1 MRQKL
6 EGRKAETIDQVV
18 ELAKERLGDSG
29 KAAEAEAFIRLFY
42 KNVPAED
49 VQAESP
55 LDLFGAAMA
64 LWRFAE
70 TRPPGQPKIRAYN
83 PKFEEDGWHSTHT
96 VVEIVNDDMP
106 FLVDSVT
113 AELNRRELG
122 VHLVIH
128 PVALVGRDAKGKRKG
143 LAKDANS
150 GKPESLMQIRVSA
163 RSSAETLE
171 QIQTGLASV
180 LADVRAAVTDWR
192 PMRQKLLDVVAQI
205 EKKPP
210 PLPAEE
216 VKEGLE
222 FLRWLEADHFTFLGY
237 RDFTYEAKTGRM
249 AVNPDSGL
257 GVVRDPAFHVFG
269 GMRNIAELPA
279 EVRAETERPLLISI
293 AKGNRLSSVHRPVL
307 LDVITIKDIDKKGT
321 VVGQS
326 QIVGLFTSVAYN
338 ESVRSIPLLRRK
350 VDETL
355 KRAGFAPGS
364 HNGKNLVTILEA
376 YPRDELLQIDQDLL
390 FDTAMGILH
399 LQERQRIA
407 LFLRPD
413 TFRRFISA
421 LVYVPRDIYN
431 TELRRRFQTII
442 EQSLNGPVT
451 QFYTQISDSVLARLH
466 FIVQT
471 DQLKFPE
478 VEPKAIEAKLI
489 EAARSWKDHLSQA
502 LIEAKGEEKGL
513 SILDRYGDAFGS
525 SYRERFPGQIA
536 VSDIDRVEEALA
548 SNQIAMNLYTP
559 LDAEGDDVHFKVF
572 NPGKPIPLSDIL
584 PMLENMG
591 LKVLE
596 EIPFRVRPKGLDHLV
611 WIQDFSMRLKTGGQ
625 VQVSRVKQAF
635 HDAFRRVWAGEA
647 ENDGFNRLVLGAGLT
662 WREVVILRAYA
673 KYLRQT
679 GFTFSQTYIED
690 ALAEHPEITKL
701 LVRFFA
707 TRFNPADRKDAELRA
722 NGIAVEIEHALD
734 AVTNLDQDRI
744 LRRFV
749 NLIRSTLRTNFFQ
762 MGAGGQPKSYVSF
775 KLDSHKLD
783 DLPLPRPLVEIWVY
797 SPRVEAVHL
806 RGGRVARGG
815 IRWSDRR
822 EDFRTEILGLMKA
835 QMVKNAVIVPVGS
848 KGGFF
853 VKNPPTE
860 GGREAFQAEGIECYR
875 IFMRG
880 LLDITDNAV
889 GGKVSPP
896 KDVVRLD
903 QDDPYLVVA
912 ADKGTATFSDI
923 ANGISRDYGFWLDDA
938 FASGGSA
945 GYDHKK
951 MAITARGAWENVKRH
966 FREMGRDCQTEP
978 FDCVGVGDMAGDVFG
993 NGMLRSKATRLVCA
1007 FNHMHIFIDPNP
1019 DPAASFAERE
1029 RLFNLPRST
1038 WKDYDAKLI
1047 SPGGGVF
1054 ERSAKSIKLSPEMKK
1069 LIGLDRDAA
1078 TPAELIQA
1086 VLKMPV
1092 DLIFFGGIGT
1102 FVRATTETN
1111 AEVGDR
1117 ANDALRII
1125 AKEVRAKVIGEGANL
1140 GMTQRARVEAGLLG
1154 VRLNTD
1160 AIDNSAGVDCS
1171 DHEVNIKILLGD
1183 VCANGDMTIK
1193 QRDQLLASMTD
1204 QVGELVLQD
1213 NIDQSLALTLSEA
1226 DGSQGIEEMARLMRV
1241 LEKIGL
1247 LDRNI
1252 EFLPGDSQLA
1262 ERQAAERG
1270 LTRPELAVLLAYA
1283 KMALYNDLLPSDLPD
1298 DPVLVADLE
1307 SYFPDELRK
1316 RFKTEIARHKLKRE
1330 IIATVVTNAMVNRAG
1345 QAFVSTLA
1353 DKTGCAWPE
1362 IARAYLIA
1370 RDAFALGPMWE
1381 QIQALDL
1388 KVPAAVQTEMHRSIR
1403 RVSERASL
1411 WFLNNG
1417 KHPLSIAD
1425 ALAEFRPGIETLTKG
1440 LSQALPESDRAQ
1452 LDTATKALT
1461 EAGVPQDLARAIS
1474 QLDWLAAAPDIVR
1487 LGGDP
1492 LAVARVYYA
1501 LGQRLGLDWLKN
1513 QAAGLK
1519 PQTDWQRQAAAAV
1532 LDDLYGHQ
1540 ATLARRVLADS
1551 GELKTWVEG
1560 RRPAVERVDQLLTE
1574 MRAAP
1579 AVDLAMLAVANRR
1592 FGELAGA
1599 SGLDGPSPKRR
1610 KSD

>member
-6 EGRKAETIDQVV
+6 EGRKAETINRIV
-18 ELAKERLGDSG
+18 ELARERLSESG
-29 KAAEAEAFIRLFY
+29 KAAEAEAFLRLFY

-49 VQAESP
+49 MAAADP

-70 TRPPGQPKIRAYN
+70 TRLPGQPKIRAYN
-83 PKFEEDGWHSTHT
+83 PRFEEDGWHSTHT

-113 AELNRRELG
+113 SDLNQRELG

-128 PVALVGRDAKGKRKG
+128 PVVTVVRDAKGKRQG
-143 LAKDANS
+143 IAPS
-150 GKPESLMQIRVSA
+150 GKTGDPKDGIAESMMQIRVPA
-163 RSSAETLE
+163 RSSAEVLE
-171 QIQTGLASV
+171 QIQAGLASV

-192 PMRQKLLDVVAQI
+192 QMRKKVLEVVAHI
-205 EKKPP
+205 EANPP
-210 PLPAEE
+210 PLPAAEIQE
-216 VKEGLE
+216 SIE

-249 AVNPDSGL
+249 AVNPESGL

-279 EVRAETERPLLISI
+279 EVRAEIERPLLINI

-307 LDVITIKDIDKKGT
+307 LDVVTIKNVDKSGA
-321 VVGQS
+321 VAGQW
-326 QIVGLFTSVAYN
+326 QAVGLFTSVAYN
-338 ESVRSIPLLRRK
+338 ESVRQIPLLRHK
-350 VDETL
+350 VTETL
-355 KRAGFAPGS
+355 RRAGFAAGS
-364 HNGKNLVTILEA
+364 HNGKTLVTILEA
-376 YPRDELLQIDQDLL
+376 FPRDELLQVDQEQL
-390 FDTAMGILH
+390 FDMAMGILN

-407 LFLRPD
+407 VFLRPD
-413 TFRRFISA
+413 TYRRFISC

-431 TELRRRFQTII
+431 TDLRRKFQTIL

-451 QFYTQISDSVLARLH
+451 AFYTQISDSVLARLH

-471 DQLKFPE
+471 DQLKFPD
-478 VEPKAIEAKLI
+478 VEPKAIEAKLV
-489 EAARSWKDHLSQA
+489 EAARSWRDHLSQA

-513 SILDRYGDAFGS
+513 SILDRYADAFASG
-525 SYRERFPGQIA
+525 YRERFPGQAA
-536 VSDIDRVEEALA
+536 VSDIDRVEDVLT

-559 LDAEGDDVHFKVF
+559 IDAEGDDVHFKVF
-572 NPGKPIPLSDIL
+572 NPGQPIALSDIL

-596 EIPFRVRPKGLDHLV
+596 EIPFRVRPKGTETKV
-611 WIQDFSMRLKTGGQ
+611 WIQDFSMHLKAGGQ
-625 VQVSRVKQAF
+625 VPVSRVKQAF
-635 HDAFRRVWAGEA
+635 HDAFRRVWSGEA
-647 ENDGFNRLVLGAGLT
+647 ENDGFNRLVLGAGLG

-679 GFTFSQTYIED
+679 GFTFSQAYIED
-690 ALAEHPEITKL
+690 ALADHPAITKL
-701 LVRFFA
+701 LVRLFV
-707 TRFNPADRKDAELRA
+707 TRFDPADRKDAELRA

-749 NLIRSTLRTNFFQ
+749 NLIRSTQRTNFFQ
-762 MGAGGQPKSYVSF
+762 MNAGGQPKAYVSF
-775 KLDSHKLD
+775 KLDSQKVE

-822 EDFRTEILGLMKA
+822 EDFRTEVLGLMKA

-860 GGREAFQAEGIECYR
+860 GGREAFMAEGIECYR

-889 GGKVSPP
+889 GGKLTPP
-896 KDVVRLD
+896 KDVARLD

-923 ANGISRDYGFWLDDA
+923 ANGVSRDYGFWLDDA

-951 MAITARGAWENVKRH
+951 MAITARGAWESVKRH
-966 FREMGRDCQTEP
+966 FREMGSDCQTEP
-978 FDCVGVGDMAGDVFG
+978 FACVGVGDMAGDVFG
-993 NGMLRSKATRLVCA
+993 NGMLRSKTTRLVCA
-1007 FNHMHIFIDPNP
+1007 FNHMHIFIDPDP
-1019 DPAASFAERE
+1019 DTQKSFAERE
-1029 RLFNLPRST
+1029 RLFNLPRSS
-1038 WKDYDAKLI
+1038 WKDYDASLI
-1047 SPGGGVF
+1047 SKGGGIF
-1054 ERSAKSIKLSPEMKK
+1054 ERSAKSIKLSPEMKT
-1069 LIGLDRDAA
+1069 LIGLERDAA

-1086 VLKMPV
+1086 ILKMPV
-1092 DLIFFGGIGT
+1092 DLLFFGGIGT
-1102 FVRATTETN
+1102 FVRAAWESN

-1117 ANDALRII
+1117 ANDALRIT
-1125 AKEVRAKVIGEGANL
+1125 AKDLRAKIIGEGANL
-1140 GMTQRARVEAGLLG
+1140 GMTQRARIEAALCG

-1171 DHEVNIKILLGD
+1171 DHEVNIKILTGD
-1183 VCANGDMTIK
+1183 VCANGDMTVK
-1193 QRDQLLASMTD
+1193 QRDQLLVSMTEE
-1204 QVGELVLQD
+1204 VGELVLRD

-1226 DGSQGIEEMARLMRV
+1226 DGPQGIEEVARLMRA

-1247 LDRNI
+1247 LDRGI
-1252 EFLPGDSQLA
+1252 EFLPLDAQLA
-1262 ERQAAERG
+1262 ERQASERG
-1270 LTRPELAVLLAYA
+1270 LTRPEIAVLLAYS
-1283 KMALYNDLLPSDLPD
+1283 KMALYNALLPSELSD
-1298 DPVLVADLE
+1298 DPVLIPDLE
-1307 SYFPDELRK
+1307 SYFPDALRQ
-1316 RFKTEIARHKLKRE
+1316 RFKAEIARHKLRRE
-1330 IIATVVTNAMVNRAG
+1330 IVATVVTNAMVNRVG
-1345 QAFVSTLA
+1345 PSFVATIA
-1353 DKTGCAWPE
+1353 DKTGCDWPE

-1370 RDAFALGPMWE
+1370 RDAFGLGPMWE
-1381 QIQALDL
+1381 RVQGLDL
-1388 KVPAAVQTEMHRSIR
+1388 RVPAEVQTRMHQTIR
-1403 RVSERASL
+1403 RLSERASL
-1411 WFLNNG
+1411 WLLNNC
-1417 KHPLSIAD
+1417 KHPLSIAG
-1425 ALAEFRPGIETLTKG
+1425 ALAEFRPGIEALTKG
-1440 LSQALPESDRAQ
+1440 LDEVLPEADRAQ
-1452 LDTATKALT
+1452 LDATAKALAD
-1461 EAGVPQDLARAIS
+1461 AGVPRDLAHAVS

-1501 LGQRLGLDWLKN
+1501 LGQRLGLDWLKY
-1513 QAAGLK
+1513 QATQLK

-1551 GELKTWVEG
+1551 GELASWVEA
-1560 RRPAVERVDQLLTE
+1560 RKSAVDRIDHTLTD

-1592 FGELAGA
+1592 FGELAGV
-1599 SGLDGPSPKRR
+1599 
-1610 KSD
+1610 

>member
-6 EGRKAETIDQVV
+6 EGRKAETIDRVA
-18 ELAKERLGDSG
+18 ELARERLGDSG
-29 KAAEAEAFIRLFY
+29 KAAEAEALIRLFY

-49 VQAESP
+49 VQAEDP

-70 TRPPGQPKIRAYN
+70 TRAPGQPKIRAYN

-128 PVALVGRDAKGKRKG
+128 PVAHLARDAKGKRKG
-143 LAKDANS
+143 LAKDAKD
-150 GKPESLMQIRVSA
+150 GLAESLMQIRVSA

-171 QIQTGLASV
+171 QIQSGLASV

-192 PMRQKLLDVVAQI
+192 VMRKKLLDVVAQI

-237 RDFTYEAKTGRM
+237 RDFTYEAKAGRM

-269 GMRNIAELPA
+269 GMRNISELPP

-293 AKGNRLSSVHRPVL
+293 AKGNRASSVHRPVL
-307 LDVITIKDIDKKGT
+307 LDVVTIKDIDKKGA
-321 VVGQS
+321 VVGQW
-326 QIVGLFTSVAYN
+326 QVVGLFTSVAYN
-338 ESVRSIPLLRRK
+338 GSVRAIPLLRHK
-350 VDETL
+350 VAETL
-355 KRAGFAPGS
+355 KRAGFTPGS
-364 HNGKNLVTILEA
+364 HNGKNLATILEA

-390 FDTAMGILH
+390 FDVAMGILN

-431 TELRRRFQTII
+431 TELRRRFQAII

-466 FIVQT
+466 FIVRT

-478 VEPKAIEAKLI
+478 VEAKAIETKLI
-489 EAARSWKDHLSQA
+489 EAARSWRDHLSQA

-525 SYRERFPGQIA
+525 AYRERFPGQIA
-536 VSDIDRVEEALA
+536 VSDIDRVEESLA
-548 SNQIAMNLYTP
+548 SGQVAMNLYTP
-559 LDAEGDDVHFKVF
+559 LDAEGDEVHFKVF
-572 NPGKPIPLSDIL
+572 NPGKPIALSDIL

-596 EIPFRVRPKGLDHLV
+596 EVPFRVKPKGAETRV
-611 WIQDFSMRLKTGGQ
+611 WIQDFSMRLKAGGQ
-625 VQVSRVKQAF
+625 VPVSRVKQAF
-635 HDAFRRVWAGEA
+635 HDAFRRVWTGEA

-690 ALAEHPEITKL
+690 ALADHPEITRL
-701 LVRFFA
+701 LVLFFT
-707 TRFNPADRKDAELRA
+707 TRFSPADRKDAELRA
-722 NGIAVEIEHALD
+722 NGAAVEVEHALD

-744 LRRFV
+744 LRRFI
-749 NLIRSTLRTNFFQ
+749 NLIRSTQRTNFFQ
-762 MGAGGQPKSYVSF
+762 MGAGGQPKPYLSF
-775 KLDSHKLD
+775 KLDSQKIE

-797 SPRVEAVHL
+797 SPRVEGVHL

-875 IFMRG
+875 TFMRG

-889 GGKVSPP
+889 GGKVAPP
-896 KDVVRLD
+896 KDVARLD

-923 ANGISRDYGFWLDDA
+923 ANGISREYGFWLDDA

-966 FREMGRDCQTEP
+966 FREMGRDCQTTA

-1007 FNHMHIFIDPNP
+1007 FNHMHIFIDPSP
-1019 DPAASFAERE
+1019 DPATSFAERE
-1029 RLFNLPRST
+1029 RLFNLPRSS

-1047 SPGGGVF
+1047 SAGGGIF

-1078 TPAELIQA
+1078 MPAELIQA
-1086 VLKMPV
+1086 ILRMPV

-1102 FVRATTETN
+1102 FIRASSETN

-1117 ANDALRII
+1117 ANDALRIT
-1125 AKEVRAKVIGEGANL
+1125 AKDVRAKIIGEGANL
-1140 GMTQRARVEAGLLG
+1140 GMTQRARIEAGLLG
-1154 VRLNTD
+1154 IHLNTD

-1193 QRDQLLASMTD
+1193 QRDQLLASMTE

-1226 DGSQGIEEMARLMRV
+1226 DGPQGIEEMARLMRT
-1241 LEKIGL
+1241 LERIGL
-1247 LDRNI
+1247 LDRAI
-1252 EFLPGDSQLA
+1252 EFLPGDPQLA

-1270 LTRPELAVLLAYA
+1270 LSRPELAVLLAYA

-1298 DPVLVADLE
+1298 DPTLTADLE
-1307 SYFPDELRK
+1307 SYFPDELKK

-1330 IIATVVTNAMVNRAG
+1330 IVATVVTNALVNRAG

-1353 DKTGCAWPE
+1353 DKTGSAWPE

-1381 QIQALDL
+1381 QVQALDL
-1388 KVPAAVQTEMHRSIR
+1388 KVRAEVQTQMHRSIR
-1403 RVSERASL
+1403 RLSERASL

-1417 KHPLSIAD
+1417 KRPLKIAD
-1425 ALAEFRPGIETLTKG
+1425 ALAEFRPGIGALTKG
-1440 LSQALPESDRAQ
+1440 LGQALPEGDRAE
-1452 LDTATKALT
+1452 LDRQAKALAD
-1461 EAGVPQDLARAIS
+1461 AGVPRDLAHAVS
-1474 QLDWLAAAPDIVR
+1474 QLDRLAAAPDIVR

-1501 LGQRLGLDWLKN
+1501 LGQRLGLDWLKS
-1513 QAAGLK
+1513 QAAQLK

-1540 ATLARRVLADS
+1540 AMLARRVLADS
-1551 GELKTWVEG
+1551 GELKKWVDG
-1560 RRPAVERVDQLLTE
+1560 REPSVERVDQLLTE

-1599 SGLDGPSPKRR
+1599 
-1610 KSD
+1610 

>member
-6 EGRKAETIDQVV
+6 EGRKAETVDRVV
-18 ELAKERLGDSG
+18 ELARERLGDSG

-42 KNVPAED
+42 RNVPAED
-49 VQAESP
+49 VQAEDP

-70 TRPPGQPKIRAYN
+70 ARTPGQPKIRAYN
-83 PKFEEDGWHSTHT
+83 PRFEEDGWHSTHT

-128 PVALVGRDAKGKRKG
+128 PVVHVVRDAKGKRTN
-143 LAKDANS
+143 LAKDPKD
-150 GKPESLMQIRVSA
+150 GTPESMMQIRVSA
-163 RSSAETLE
+163 RSSAEVLE
-171 QIQTGLASV
+171 QIQAGLASV
-180 LADVRAAVTDWR
+180 LSDVRHAVTDWR
-192 PMRQKLLDVVAQI
+192 AMRKKLLEVVAHV
-205 EKKPP
+205 EANPP
-210 PLPAEE
+210 TLPAAE
-216 VKEGLE
+216 VKESIE

-237 RDFTYEAKTGRM
+237 RDFKYEAKTGRM
-249 AVNPDSGL
+249 IVNDASGL
-257 GVVRDPAFHVFG
+257 GVVRDPAFHIFG
-269 GMRNIAELPA
+269 GMRNISELPA
-279 EVRAETERPLLISI
+279 EVRAEIERPTLVNI

-307 LDVITIKDIDKKGT
+307 LDVITIKDIDKKGA
-321 VVGQS
+321 VVGQW
-326 QIVGLFTSVAYN
+326 QAVGLFTSAAYN
-338 ESVRSIPLLRRK
+338 ESVRSIPLLRHK

-355 KRAGFAPGS
+355 KRAGFTPGS
-364 HNGKNLVTILEA
+364 HNGKTLLTILETF
-376 YPRDELLQIDQDLL
+376 PRDELLQVDQDLL
-390 FDTAMGILH
+390 FDMAMGILH

-413 TFRRFISA
+413 TFRRFISC

-431 TELRRRFQTII
+431 TDLRRKFQTIL

-466 FIVQT
+466 FIIQT

-478 VEPKAIEAKLI
+478 VEPKAIETKLI
-489 EAARSWKDHLSQA
+489 EAARSWRDHLSQA

-513 SILDRYGDAFGS
+513 SILDRYADAFASG
-525 SYRERFPGQIA
+525 YRERFPGQAA
-536 VSDIDRVEEALA
+536 VSDIDRVEEVLA
-548 SNQIAMNLYTP
+548 TKQIAMNLYTP

-572 NPGKPIPLSDIL
+572 NPGKPIPLSDVL

-596 EIPFRVRPKGLDHLV
+596 EIPFRVKPKAIEEKV
-611 WIQDFSMRLKTGGQ
+611 WIQDFSMRLRTGGQ
-625 VQVSRVKQAF
+625 VPVSRVKQAF
-635 HDAFRRVWAGEA
+635 HDAFRRAWSGET
-647 ENDGFNRLVLGAGLT
+647 ENDGFNRLILGAGLV

-690 ALAEHPEITKL
+690 ALSDHPEITRL
-701 LVRFFA
+701 LVKLFK
-707 TRFNPADRKDAELRA
+707 TRFDPADRKDAEVRA

-749 NLIRSTLRTNFFQ
+749 NLIRSTQRTNFFQ
-762 MGAGGQPKSYVSF
+762 MAANGQPKSYVSF
-775 KLDSHKLD
+775 KLDSHKVD

-860 GGREAFQAEGIECYR
+860 GGREAFLNEGIECYR

-889 GGKVSPP
+889 GGKLTPP

-923 ANGISRDYGFWLDDA
+923 ANGVSREYGFWLDDA

-966 FREMGRDCQTEP
+966 FREMGRDCQSEP
-978 FDCVGVGDMAGDVFG
+978 FDCVGIGDMAGDVFG

-1007 FNHMHIFIDPNP
+1007 FNHMHIFIDPTP
-1019 DPAASFAERE
+1019 DPASSFAERE
-1029 RLFNLPRST
+1029 RLFNLPRSS

-1047 SPGGGVF
+1047 SAGGGIF

-1086 VLKMPV
+1086 ILKMPV

-1102 FVRATTETN
+1102 FIRATAETN

-1117 ANDALRII
+1117 ANDTLRVT
-1125 AKEVRAKVIGEGANL
+1125 AKDIRAKVIGEGANL
-1140 GMTQRARVEAGLLG
+1140 GMTQRARIEAGLLG

-1171 DHEVNIKILLGD
+1171 DHEVNIKILTGD

-1193 QRDQLLASMTD
+1193 QRDQLLASMTEE
-1204 QVGELVLQD
+1204 VGLLVLED
-1213 NIDQSLALTLSEA
+1213 NINQSLALTLSEA
-1226 DGSQGIEEMARLMRV
+1226 EGSEGVEDKTRLMRA

-1247 LDRNI
+1247 LDRAI
-1252 EFLPGDSQLA
+1252 EFLPNDGQLA
-1262 ERQAAERG
+1262 ERQASARG
-1270 LTRPELAVLLAYA
+1270 LTRPELAVLLAYS
-1283 KMALYNDLLPSDLPD
+1283 KMALYNVLLPSDLPD
-1298 DPVLVADLE
+1298 DPVLTSDLE
-1307 SYFPDELRK
+1307 SYFPKELRK
-1316 RFKTEIARHKLKRE
+1316 RFKTEIGRHKLKRE
-1330 IIATVVTNAMVNRAG
+1330 IIATVVTNAMVNRVG
-1345 QAFVSTLA
+1345 PGFVVSLA
-1353 DKTGCAWPE
+1353 DRTGCTWPE

-1370 RDAFALGPMWE
+1370 RDVFALGPMWE
-1381 QIQALDL
+1381 AVQALDL
-1388 KVPAAVQTEMHRSIR
+1388 RVGADVQTAMHQAIR
-1403 RVSERASL
+1403 RLSERASL

-1425 ALAEFRPGIETLTKG
+1425 ALAEFRPGVEALTKG
-1440 LSQALPESDRAQ
+1440 LGQALPESDRTTLEA
-1452 LDTATKALT
+1452 TAKAMT
-1461 EAGVPQDLARAIS
+1461 DAGVPGELAHAVA

-1492 LAVARVYYA
+1492 LTVARVYYA
-1501 LGQRLGLDWLKN
+1501 LGQRLGLDWLKS
-1513 QAAGLK
+1513 QAAQLK

-1540 ATLARRVLADS
+1540 ASLARRVLADS
-1551 GELKTWVEG
+1551 GELMTWVEG
-1560 RRPAVERVDQLLTE
+1560 RKPAVERIDQVLTE

-1592 FGELAGA
+1592 FGELAGV
-1599 SGLDGPSPKRR
+1599 
-1610 KSD
+1610 

>member
-6 EGRKAETIDQVV
+6 EGRKAETIDRVV

-29 KAAEAEAFIRLFY
+29 KAAEAEAFVRLFY

-49 VQAESP
+49 VQAEDP

-70 TRPPGQPKIRAYN
+70 TRMPGQPKIRAYN
-83 PKFEEDGWHSTHT
+83 PRFEEDGWHSTHT

-122 VHLVIH
+122 VRLIIH
-128 PVALVGRDAKGKRKG
+128 PVVQVVRDAKGKRTG
-143 LAKDANS
+143 LAPSAKDGAPKE
-150 GKPESLMQIRVSA
+150 GIAESIMQIRVPA
-163 RSSAETLE
+163 RSSPEILE
-171 QIQTGLASV
+171 QVQAGLASV
-180 LADVRAAVTDWR
+180 LADVRAAVADWR
-192 PMRQKLLDVVAQI
+192 AMRKKVLDDVAEI
-205 EKKPP
+205 EADPP
-210 PLPAEE
+210 PLPQEE
-216 VKEGLE
+216 IKESIE

-237 RDFTYEAKTGRM
+237 RDSTYENGRM
-249 AVNPDSGL
+249 IVNPDSGL
-257 GVVRDPAFHVFG
+257 GVVRDPTFHVFG
-269 GMRNIAELPA
+269 GMRNIAELPP
-279 EVRAETERPLLISI
+279 EVRTEIERPILVNI
-293 AKGNRLSSVHRPVL
+293 AKGNRLSTVHRPVL
-307 LDVITIKDIDKKGT
+307 LDVITVKKFDKAGT
-321 VVGQS
+321 LVGQW
-326 QIVGLFTSVAYN
+326 QVIGLFTSVAYN
-338 ESVRSIPLLRRK
+338 ESVRQIPLLRRK

-355 KRAGFAPGS
+355 KRAGFSQGS
-364 HNGKNLVTILEA
+364 HNGKTLVTILEA
-376 YPRDELLQIDQDLL
+376 FPRDELLQVDQDLL
-390 FDTAMGILH
+390 FDIAMGILN

-407 LFLRPD
+407 VFLRPD
-413 TFRRFISA
+413 TFRRFISC

-431 TELRRRFQTII
+431 TELRRKFQAII
-442 EQSLNGPVT
+442 EQMLNGPVT
-451 QFYTQISDSVLARLH
+451 AFYTQISDSVLARLH

-478 VEPKAIEAKLI
+478 VEPQAIEAKLI
-489 EAARSWKDHLSQA
+489 EAARSWRDHLSQA

-513 SILDRYGDAFGS
+513 SILDRYADAFPGG
-525 SYRERFPGQIA
+525 YRERFPGQSA
-536 VSDIDRVEEALA
+536 VSDIERVEDVL
-548 SNQIAMNLYTP
+548 STGQIAMNLYTP

-572 NPGKPIPLSDIL
+572 NPGKPIPLSDVL

-596 EIPFRVRPKGLDHLV
+596 EVPFRVRPKGTETKV
-611 WIQDFSMRLKTGGQ
+611 WIQDFSMRLKAGGQ
-625 VQVSRVKQAF
+625 VPVSRVKQAF
-635 HDAFRRVWAGEA
+635 HDAFRRAWSGVT
-647 ENDGFNRLVLGAGLT
+647 ENDGFNRLILGAGLA

-679 GFTFSQTYIED
+679 GFTFSQAYIED
-690 ALAEHPEITKL
+690 ALSDHPEITKL
-701 LVRFFA
+701 LVKLFV

-722 NGIAVEIEHALD
+722 NGIAVEVEHALD

-749 NLIRSTLRTNFFQ
+749 NLIRSTQRTNFFQ
-762 MGAGGQPKSYVSF
+762 MGADGLPKGYVSF
-775 KLDSHKLD
+775 KLDSHKID

-860 GGREAFQAEGIECYR
+860 GGREAFMAEGIECYR

-889 GGKVSPP
+889 GGKLTPP

-923 ANGISRDYGFWLDDA
+923 ANGVSRDYGFWLDDA

-951 MAITARGAWENVKRH
+951 MAITARGAWESVKRH

-1007 FNHMHIFIDPNP
+1007 FNHMHIFIDPTP
-1019 DPAASFAERE
+1019 DPASSFAERE
-1029 RLFNLPRST
+1029 RLFNLPRSS
-1038 WKDYDAKLI
+1038 WKDYDTKLI
-1047 SPGGGVF
+1047 SAGGGIF

-1069 LIGLDRDAA
+1069 LIGLDREAA

-1086 VLKMPV
+1086 ILKMPV
-1092 DLIFFGGIGT
+1092 DLLFFGGIGT

-1117 ANDALRII
+1117 ANDALRVTS
-1125 AKEVRAKVIGEGANL
+1125 KDLRCKVIGEGANL
-1140 GMTQRARVEAGLLG
+1140 GMTQRARIEAGLAG

-1204 QVGELVLQD
+1204 EVGHLVLQD

-1226 DGSQGIEEMARLMRV
+1226 EGSEGVEDKIRLMRT

-1247 LDRNI
+1247 LDRAI
-1252 EFLPGDSQLA
+1252 EFLPTDPQLA
-1262 ERQAAERG
+1262 ERQAAAKG
-1270 LTRPELAVLLAYA
+1270 LTRSELAVLLAYS
-1283 KMALYNDLLPSDLPD
+1283 KMALYNVLLPSDLPD
-1298 DPVLVADLE
+1298 DPVLTPDLE
-1307 SYFPDELRK
+1307 SYFPVELRK
-1316 RFKTEIARHKLKRE
+1316 RFKTEIGRHKLRRE
-1330 IIATVVTNAMVNRAG
+1330 IIATVVTNAMVNRVG
-1345 QAFVSTLA
+1345 PGFVASLA
-1353 DKTGCAWPE
+1353 DRTGCLWPE

-1370 RDAFALGPMWE
+1370 RDVFGLGPMWE
-1381 QIQALDL
+1381 AVQALDL
-1388 KVPAAVQTEMHRSIR
+1388 RVGADVQTAMHQAIR
-1403 RVSERASL
+1403 RLSERASL
-1411 WFLNNG
+1411 WFLNHG

-1425 ALAEFRPGIETLTKG
+1425 AMAEYRPGIEALTRN
-1440 LSQALPESDRAQ
+1440 LAQALPDADRAELGQ
-1452 LDTATKALT
+1452 NTRTLV
-1461 EAGVPQDLARAIS
+1461 EAGVPSDLAQSIS
-1474 QLDWLAAAPDIVR
+1474 QLDWIAAGPDIVR

-1492 LAVARVYYA
+1492 MSVARVYYA
-1501 LGQRLGLDWLKN
+1501 VGQRLGLDWLKSE
-1513 QAAGLK
+1513 AAQLK

-1540 ATLARRVLADS
+1540 ATLARRVLGDS
-1551 GELKTWVEG
+1551 GKLETWVDG
-1560 RRPAVERVDQLLTE
+1560 RKPAVERIDQVLTE

-1599 SGLDGPSPKRR
+1599 
-1610 KSD
+1610 

>member
-6 EGRKAETIDQVV
+6 EGRKAETIDRVV
-18 ELAKERLGDSG
+18 DLAKERLGDSG
-29 KAAEAEAFIRLFY
+29 KAAEAEAFLRLFY

-49 VQAESP
+49 VQAEDP

-70 TRPPGQPKIRAYN
+70 TRTPGQPKIRAYN
-83 PKFEEDGWHSTHT
+83 PRFEEDGWHSTHT

-128 PVALVGRDAKGKRKG
+128 PVVHVARDAKGKRQS
-143 LAKDANS
+143 LAKDPKA
-150 GKPESLMQIRVSA
+150 GTAESMMQIRVSA
-163 RSSAETLE
+163 RSSAEVLE
-171 QIQTGLASV
+171 QIQAGLTSV
-180 LADVRAAVTDWR
+180 LSDVRHAVADWR
-192 PMRQKLLDVVAQI
+192 PMRNKLLEVVARI
-205 EKKPP
+205 EANPP
-210 PLPAEE
+210 PLPQDE
-216 VKEGLE
+216 VRESLE

-237 RDFTYEAKTGRM
+237 RDFKYEAKTGRM
-249 AVNPDSGL
+249 IVNDASGL
-257 GVVRDPAFHVFG
+257 GVVRDPAFHIFG
-269 GMRNIAELPA
+269 GMRNISELPA
-279 EVRAETERPLLISI
+279 EVRAEIERPTLVNI

-307 LDVITIKDIDKKGT
+307 LDVITIKDVDKAGT
-321 VVGQS
+321 VVGQW
-326 QIVGLFTSVAYN
+326 QAVGLFTSAAYN
-338 ESVRSIPLLRRK
+338 ESVRSIPLLRHK

-355 KRAGFAPGS
+355 KRAGFTPGS
-364 HNGKNLVTILEA
+364 HNGKTLVTILETF
-376 YPRDELLQIDQDLL
+376 PRDELLQVDQDLL
-390 FDTAMGILH
+390 FDMAMGILH

-413 TFRRFISA
+413 TFRRFISC

-431 TELRRRFQTII
+431 TDLRRKFQAIL

-466 FIVQT
+466 FIIQT
-471 DQLKFPE
+471 DQLRFPE

-489 EAARSWKDHLSQA
+489 EAARSWRDHLSQA
-502 LIEAKGEEKGL
+502 LIEARGEEKGL
-513 SILDRYGDAFGS
+513 AMLDRYADAFASG
-525 SYRERFPGQIA
+525 YRERFPGQAA
-536 VSDIDRVEEALA
+536 VSDIERVEEVLTAGRV
-548 SNQIAMNLYTP
+548 AMNLYTP
-559 LDAEGDDVHFKVF
+559 LDAEGDEVHFKVF
-572 NPGKPIPLSDIL
+572 NPGKPIPLSDVL

-596 EIPFRVRPKGLDHLV
+596 EIPFRVRPKGTDTKV
-611 WIQDFSMRLKTGGQ
+611 WIQDFSMRLKAGGQ
-625 VQVSRVKQAF
+625 VPVSRVRQAF
-635 HDAFRRVWAGEA
+635 HDAFRRAWSGET
-647 ENDGFNRLVLGAGLT
+647 ENDGFNRLILGAGLS

-690 ALAEHPEITKL
+690 ALSDHPEITRL
-701 LVRFFA
+701 LVKLFV
-707 TRFNPADRKDAELRA
+707 TRFDPADRKDAELRA
-722 NGIAVEIEHALD
+722 NGIAVEVEHALD

-749 NLIRSTLRTNFFQ
+749 NLIRSTQRTNFFQ
-762 MGAGGQPKSYVSF
+762 MGADGLPKGYVSF
-775 KLDSHKLD
+775 KLDSHKVD

-860 GGREAFQAEGIECYR
+860 GGREAFMAEGIECYR

-889 GGKVSPP
+889 GGKLTPP

-912 ADKGTATFSDI
+912 ADKGTATLSDI
-923 ANGISRDYGFWLDDA
+923 ANGVSREYGFWLDDA

-951 MAITARGAWENVKRH
+951 MAITARGAWESVKRH

-1007 FNHMHIFIDPNP
+1007 FNHMHIFIDPTP
-1019 DPAASFAERE
+1019 DPVSSFAERE

-1038 WKDYDAKLI
+1038 WKDYDTKLI
-1047 SPGGGVF
+1047 SAGGGIF
-1054 ERSAKSIKLSPEMKK
+1054 ERSAKSIKLTPEMRN

-1086 VLKMPV
+1086 ILKMPV
-1092 DLIFFGGIGT
+1092 DLLFFGGIGT
-1102 FVRATTETN
+1102 FVRASSETN
-1111 AEVGDR
+1111 VEVGDR
-1117 ANDALRII
+1117 ANDALRITS
-1125 AKEVRAKVIGEGANL
+1125 RDLRCKVIGEGANL
-1140 GMTQRARVEAGLLG
+1140 GMTQRARIEAGLAG

-1193 QRDQLLASMTD
+1193 QRDQLLASMTEE
-1204 QVGELVLQD
+1204 VGHLVLQD
-1213 NIDQSLALTLSEA
+1213 NIDQTLALTLEEA
-1226 DGSQGIEEMARLMRV
+1226 NGAAGVEELGRLMRT

-1247 LDRNI
+1247 LDRGI
-1252 EFLPGDSQLA
+1252 EFLPADAQLA
-1262 ERQAAERG
+1262 ERQAAEKG
-1270 LTRPELAVLLAYA
+1270 LTRPELAVLLAYS
-1283 KMALYNDLLPSDLPD
+1283 KMALYNVLLPSDLSD
-1298 DPVLVADLE
+1298 DPVLTPDLE
-1307 SYFPDELRK
+1307 RYFPKELQK
-1316 RFKTEIARHKLKRE
+1316 RFKAEISRHKLKRE
-1330 IIATVVTNAMVNRAG
+1330 IIATVVTNAMVNRVGPGFTA
-1345 QAFVSTLA
+1345 TLS

-1362 IARAYLIA
+1362 VARAYLIA

-1381 QIQALDL
+1381 AVQGLDL
-1388 KVPAAVQTEMHRSIR
+1388 RVPAEVQTRMHRAIR
-1403 RVSERASL
+1403 RLSERVSL

-1417 KHPLSIAD
+1417 KHPLSIAG
-1425 ALAEFRPGIETLTKG
+1425 ALAEYRPGIEALTKG
-1440 LSQALPESDRAQ
+1440 LDRAMPDGDRAE
-1452 LDTATKALT
+1452 LEAAIKGFTD
-1461 EAGVPQDLARAIS
+1461 AGVPADLARSVAR
-1474 QLDWLAAAPDIVR
+1474 LDWLAAAPDIVR

-1513 QAAGLK
+1513 QAAQLK

-1551 GELKTWVEG
+1551 GKLETWVEG
-1560 RRPAVERVDQLLTE
+1560 RKPAIERIDQVLTE

-1599 SGLDGPSPKRR
+1599 
-1610 KSD
+1610 

>member
-6 EGRKAETIDQVV
+6 EGRKAETIDRVA

-49 VQAESP
+49 VQADDP

-70 TRPPGQPKIRAYN
+70 TRTPGQPRIRAYN

-128 PVALVGRDAKGKRKG
+128 PVAYVARDAKGKRKA
-143 LAKDANS
+143 LAKDAKE
-150 GKPESLMQIRVSA
+150 GTPESLMQIRVSA

-171 QIQTGLASV
+171 QIQSGLASV

-192 PMRQKLLDVVAQI
+192 TMRKKLLDVVAEI

-237 RDFTYEAKTGRM
+237 RDFTYEGSAGRM
-249 AVNPDSGL
+249 AVNADSGL

-269 GMRNIAELPA
+269 GMRNIAELPP
-279 EVRAETERPLLISI
+279 EVRAETERPILISI
-293 AKGNRLSSVHRPVL
+293 AKGNRPSSVHRPVL
-307 LDVITIKDIDKKGT
+307 LDVVTIKDIDKKGA
-321 VVGQS
+321 VVGQW
-326 QIVGLFTSVAYN
+326 QVVGLFTSVAYN
-338 ESVRSIPLLRRK
+338 ESVRSIPLLRHK
-350 VDETL
+350 VAETL

-364 HNGKNLVTILEA
+364 HNGKSLVTILEA
-376 YPRDELLQIDQDLL
+376 YPRDELLQIDQELL
-390 FDTAMGILH
+390 FDTAMGILN

-413 TFRRFISA
+413 SLRRFISA

-442 EQSLNGPVT
+442 EQSLDGPVT

-489 EAARSWKDHLSQA
+489 EAARSWRDHLSQA

-525 SYRERFPGQIA
+525 AYRERFPGQIA
-536 VSDIDRVEEALA
+536 VSDIERVEEALTTT
-548 SNQIAMNLYTP
+548 QIAMNLYTP
-559 LDAEGDDVHFKVF
+559 LDAEGDEVHFKVY
-572 NPGKPIPLSDIL
+572 NPGKPIALSDIL

-591 LKVLE
+591 LKVID
-596 EIPFRVRPKGLDHLV
+596 EIPFRVKPKGVEKRV
-611 WIQDFSMRLKTGGQ
+611 WIQDFSMRLKAGGQ
-625 VQVSRVKQAF
+625 VPVSRVKQAF
-635 HDAFRRVWAGEA
+635 HDAFRRVWTGEA
-647 ENDGFNRLVLGAGLT
+647 ENDGFNRLVLGASLT

-690 ALAEHPEITKL
+690 ALADHPEITRL
-701 LVRFFA
+701 LVRFFV
-707 TRFNPADRKDAELRA
+707 TRFNPADRKDAEIRA

-749 NLIRSTLRTNFFQ
+749 NLIRSTQRTNFFQ
-762 MGAGGQPKSYVSF
+762 MGAGGQPKPYLSF
-775 KLDSHKLD
+775 KLDSQKVE

-797 SPRVEAVHL
+797 SPRVEGVHL

-875 IFMRG
+875 TFMRG

-889 GGKVSPP
+889 GGKVTPP
-896 KDVVRLD
+896 KDVARLD

-923 ANGISRDYGFWLDDA
+923 ANGISREYGFWLDDA

-966 FREMGRDCQTEP
+966 FREIGRDCQTES
-978 FDCVGVGDMAGDVFG
+978 FACVGVGDMGGDVFG

-1007 FNHMHIFIDPNP
+1007 FNHMHIFIDPSP

-1047 SPGGGVF
+1047 SPGGGIF
-1054 ERSAKSIKLSPEMKK
+1054 ERSAKSIKLAPEMKK
-1069 LIGLDRDAA
+1069 LIGLERDAA

-1086 VLKMPV
+1086 ILRMPV

-1102 FVRATTETN
+1102 FIRASSETN

-1117 ANDALRII
+1117 ANDALRVT
-1125 AKEVRAKVIGEGANL
+1125 AKDIRAKIIGEGANL
-1140 GMTQRARVEAGLLG
+1140 GMTQRARIEAGLLG
-1154 VRLNTD
+1154 IRLNTD

-1193 QRDQLLASMTD
+1193 QRDVLLASMTD
-1204 QVGELVLQD
+1204 QVGTLVLQD

-1226 DGSQGIEEMARLMRV
+1226 DGPQGIEEMARLMRA

-1247 LDRNI
+1247 LDRSI
-1252 EFLPGDSQLA
+1252 EFLPADSQLA

-1270 LTRPELAVLLAYA
+1270 LTRPELAVLLAYS

-1298 DPVLVADLE
+1298 DAVLVADLE
-1307 SYFPDELRK
+1307 SYFPDELKK
-1316 RFKTEIARHKLKRE
+1316 RFKTEIGRHKLKRE

-1353 DKTGCAWPE
+1353 DKTGSAWPE

-1370 RDAFALGPMWE
+1370 RDAFGLGPMWE
-1381 QIQALDL
+1381 QVQALDL
-1388 KVPAAVQTEMHRSIR
+1388 KVPAEVQTRMHRSMR
-1403 RVSERASL
+1403 RLSERASL

-1417 KHPLSIAD
+1417 KHPLKIAE
-1425 ALAEFRPGIETLTKG
+1425 ALGEFRPGIEALTKG
-1440 LSQALPESDRAQ
+1440 LSQALAEGDRAE
-1452 LDTATKALT
+1452 LDQQAKALAD
-1461 EAGVPQDLARAIS
+1461 AGVPPDLARAIA

-1501 LGQRLGLDWLKN
+1501 LGQRLGLDWLKG
-1513 QAAGLK
+1513 QAAQLK

-1551 GELKTWVEG
+1551 GELGKWVEG
-1560 RRPAVERVDQLLTE
+1560 RKPAVDRIDQVLTE

-1592 FGELAGA
+1592 FGELAGV
-1599 SGLDGPSPKRR
+1599 
-1610 KSD
+1610 

>member
-6 EGRKAETIDQVV
+6 EGRKAEIIDRLA
-18 ELAKERLGDSG
+18 ELAKERLGDTG
-29 KAAEAEAFIRLFY
+29 KAAEAEAFLRLFY
-42 KNVPAED
+42 RNVPAED
-49 VQAESP
+49 MQAEDA
-55 LDLFGAAMA
+55 LHLFGAGMA

-70 TRPPGQPKIRAYN
+70 TRTPAQPKIRAYN
-83 PKFEEDGWHSTHT
+83 PRIEEDGWHLTHT

-128 PVALVGRDAKGKRKG
+128 PVVAVVRDAKGKRKS
-143 LAKDANS
+143 LAKDAK
-150 GKPESLMQIRVSA
+150 GGTAESMMQIHVSA
-163 RSSAETLE
+163 RSSAEALD

-180 LADVRAAVTDWR
+180 LNDVRAAVTDWR
-192 PMRQKLLDVVAQI
+192 AMRQKLLEVVSRI
-205 EKKPP
+205 ESDPP

-216 VKEGLE
+216 IKEGIE

-237 RDFTYEAKTGRM
+237 RDFKYEAASGRM
-249 AVNPDSGL
+249 AVNPESGL

-269 GMRNIAELPA
+269 GMRNISELPA
-279 EVRAETERPLLISI
+279 EVRAEIERPLLINIS
-293 AKGNRLSSVHRPVL
+293 KGNRQSSVHRPVL
-307 LDVITIKDIDKKGT
+307 LDVITIKDIAKNGA
-321 VVGQS
+321 VVGQW
-326 QIVGLFTSVAYN
+326 QAVGLFTSVAYN

-350 VDETL
+350 VAETL
-355 KRAGFAPGS
+355 RRAGFTPGS
-364 HNGKNLVTILEA
+364 YNGKNLATILEA

-413 TFRRFISA
+413 TFRRFMSA

-431 TELRRRFQTII
+431 TELRRRFQAII

-471 DQLKFPE
+471 GQLNFPD
-478 VEPKAIEAKLI
+478 VEPKAIEVKLI
-489 EAARSWKDHLSQA
+489 EAARSWRDHLSQA

-513 SILDRYGDAFGS
+513 AILDRYGEAFGS
-525 SYRERFPGQIA
+525 AYRERFPGQAA
-536 VSDIDRVEEALA
+536 VPDIDRVEEVL
-548 SNQIAMNLYTP
+548 STRQIAMNLYTP

-572 NPGKPIPLSDIL
+572 NPGKPIALSDIL

-591 LKVLE
+591 LRVLE
-596 EIPFRVRPKGLDHLV
+596 EVPFRVRPKGVDGKI
-611 WIQDFSMRLKTGGQ
+611 WIQDFSMRLKGGGQ

-635 HDAFRRVWAGEA
+635 HDAFRRIWSGEA
-647 ENDGFNRLVLGAGLT
+647 EDDGFNRLVLGAGLA

-679 GFTFSQTYIED
+679 GFTFSQTYVED
-690 ALAEHPEITKL
+690 ALADHPEIARL
-701 LVRFFA
+701 LVRLFL
-707 TRFNPADRKDAELRA
+707 TRFDPVERKDAEVRA

-749 NLIRSTLRTNFFQ
+749 NLIRSTVRTNFFQ
-762 MGAGGQPKSYVSF
+762 KGADGQSKAHLSF
-775 KLDSHKLD
+775 KLDSQKVD
-783 DLPLPRPLVEIWVY
+783 ELPLPRPLVEIWVY

-822 EDFRTEILGLMKA
+822 EDFRTEVLGLMKA

-853 VKNPPTE
+853 VKRPPAE
-860 GGREAFQAEGIECYR
+860 GGREAYLAEGIECYR
-875 IFMRG
+875 TFMRG
-880 LLDITDNAV
+880 LLDVTDNAV
-889 GGKVSPP
+889 GGKIIPP
-896 KDVVRLD
+896 KDIARLD

-923 ANGISRDYGFWLDDA
+923 ANAISREYGFWLDDA

-951 MAITARGAWENVKRH
+951 MAITARGAWESVKRH
-966 FREMGRDCQTEP
+966 FREMGIDCQTEP
-978 FDCVGVGDMAGDVFG
+978 FTCVGIGDMAGDVFG
-993 NGMLRSKATRLVCA
+993 NGLLRSKATRLVAA
-1007 FNHMHIFIDPNP
+1007 FNHMHIFIDPDP
-1019 DPAASFAERE
+1019 DPVAGFAERE

-1038 WKDYDAKLI
+1038 WKDYDSKLI
-1047 SPGGGVF
+1047 SEGGGVF
-1054 ERSAKSIKLSPEMKK
+1054 ERQAKSIKLTPEMKQ

-1078 TPAELIQA
+1078 TPAELVQA
-1086 VLKMPV
+1086 ILRMPV
-1092 DLIFFGGIGT
+1092 DLLFFGGIDT
-1102 FVRATTETN
+1102 FVRASSETN
-1111 AEVGDR
+1111 AEVGVR
-1117 ANDALRII
+1117 ANDALRVS
-1125 AKEVRAKVIGEGANL
+1125 ARDLRARIIGEGANL
-1140 GMTQRARVEAGLLG
+1140 GMTQRARIEAALGG

-1183 VCANGDMTIK
+1183 VVSNGDMTVN
-1193 QRDQLLASMTD
+1193 QRDQLLASMTEEVA
-1204 QVGELVLQD
+1204 QLVLQD
-1213 NIDQSLALTLSEA
+1213 NIGQTLALTLSEA
-1226 DGSQGIEEMARLMRV
+1226 EGAGGVEDMTRLMRA

-1247 LDRNI
+1247 LDRGI
-1252 EFLPGDSQLA
+1252 EFLPNDTQLA

-1270 LTRPELAVLLAYA
+1270 LTRPEIAVLLAYS
-1283 KMALYNDLLPSDLPD
+1283 KMALYNALLPSEFPD
-1298 DPVLVADLE
+1298 DGVLTPDLE
-1307 SYFPDELRK
+1307 TYFPKALQQ
-1316 RFKTEIARHKLKRE
+1316 RFKTEISRHKLKRE
-1330 IIATVVTNAMVNRAG
+1330 IVATVVTNALVNRVG
-1345 QAFVSTLA
+1345 PPFVALIGE
-1353 DKTGCAWPE
+1353 KTASPWPE
-1362 IARAYLIA
+1362 IVRAYVVT
-1370 RDAFALGPMWE
+1370 RDAFALDPLWE

-1388 KVPAAVQTEMHRSIR
+1388 KVRAGVQTRMQQAIR
-1403 RVSERASL
+1403 RVYERATL
-1411 WFLNNG
+1411 WFLANAR
-1417 KHPLSIAD
+1417 HPLSVAD
-1425 ALAEFRPGIETLTKG
+1425 LLKEFRPGIEALTRS
-1440 LSQALPESDRAQ
+1440 LREALPEDDRAA
-1452 LDTATKALT
+1452 LDAAVGELT
-1461 EAGVPQDLARAIS
+1461 GAGVPEALARSVS
-1474 QLDWLAAAPDIVR
+1474 QLYWLASAPDIVR
-1487 LGGDP
+1487 LGGDA
-1492 LAVARVYYA
+1492 LKVAQLYYA
-1501 LGQRLGLDWLKN
+1501 LGQRLGLDWLKAK
-1513 QAAGLK
+1513 AAELK

-1540 ATLARRVLADS
+1540 ANLARRILADS
-1551 GELKTWVEG
+1551 GQIETWVG
-1560 RRPAVERVDQLLTE
+1560 DRKPAVERIDQTLTE

-1579 AVDLAMLAVANRR
+1579 TVDLAMLAVANRR
-1592 FGELAGA
+1592 FGELAGH
-1599 SGLDGPSPKRR
+1599 
-1610 KSD
+1610 